1 MKGNTNKILKR
12 MRIQR
17 WIELSIAGIG
27 FLIGIGL
34 GIWILIEI
42 VQRGISK

>member
-1 MKGNTNKILKR
+1 MKGNTKRILKR

-17 WIELSIAGIG
+17 WIELGIAGIG

-34 GIWILIEI
+34 GIWILIKM
-42 VQRGISK
+42 VVLGISK